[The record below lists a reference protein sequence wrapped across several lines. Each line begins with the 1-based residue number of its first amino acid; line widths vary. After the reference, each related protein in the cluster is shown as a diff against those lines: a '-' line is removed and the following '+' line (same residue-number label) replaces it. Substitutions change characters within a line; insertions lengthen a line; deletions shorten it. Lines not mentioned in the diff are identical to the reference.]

1 MLRVNNLDFWASM
14 LSFHKAVESDFS
26 AVNELIITNL
36 HSDVGLVENI
46 GHYIVGSG
54 GKRLR
59 PVVVLLSA
67 LANGYRGKQH
77 LTMAAVIEFIHTATL
92 LHDDVVDVSALRRGR
107 ETANNQWGN
116 APSVLVGDF
125 IYSRAFQMLV
135 SVGDMPIMGVIA
147 DATNVISEG
156 EVQQMSNAGNSA
168 IDEATYYEVIYR
180 KTAKLFEAAARIG
193 AMLAARE
200 GGVVLGDAKSRDTDS
215 SDTDSSD
222 AMAAYG
228 KHLGLAFQIADD
240 VLDYQGD
247 SEATGKN
254 IGDDLAEGKMTL
266 PLIHARD
273 HLNEEQKQLICSA
286 IKSKSAEHFES
297 ILAAVRQSSSLDYS
311 TMQAQEQA
319 ELAKQSLAQLPES
332 DLKTVLSDLA
342 DFAVSRIS

>member
-1 MLRVNNLDFWASM
+1 MLRVIHLDLWASM

-26 AVNELIITNL
+26 AVNELIIANL
-36 HSDVGLVENI
+36 YSDVGLVENI

-67 LANGYRGKQH
+67 LANGYKGKQH

-147 DATNVISEG
+147 DATNMISEG
-156 EVQQMSNAGNSA
+156 EVQQMSNAGNST

-193 AMLAARE
+193 AMLAVEEEE
-200 GGVVLGDAKSRDTDS
+200 GGPVNT
-215 SDTDSSD
+215 D
-222 AMAAYG
+222 AMATYG

-240 VLDYQGD
+240 ILDYQGD
-247 SEATGKN
+247 SEVTGKN

-273 HLNEEQKQLICSA
+273 HLDEEQKQLICSA
-286 IKSKSAEHFES
+286 IESKSAEHFEK

-311 TMQAQEQA
+311 VMQAQEQA
-319 ELAKQSLAQLPES
+319 ELAKLSLVQLPES